1 MKSLNTASVA
11 SVVLLTLSFSCS
23 PSPTRPHH
31 PDPGDMRSQVESI
44 VAPAEPSFRHEAE
57 RFGDLR
63 VLRYQVPG
71 FAELDLQKKKLLY
84 YLYEAALAGREII
97 YDQKYG
103 YNLTIKRTLEEIVR
117 RYPGDRTTDDF
128 GKLLVYVKR
137 VWFSNGIHHHYSNEK
152 FVPEIS
158 FDVFAGYVRGTPGS
172 FPVREGQ
179 SPDDLLAELR
189 PVMFDPEVDA
199 KLVNKA
205 KGEDL
210 VATSAVNFYVG
221 VNQKDVEAFY
231 AARRKANDPTPI
243 SYGLNA
249 QLVGTVGH
257 VAERVW
263 KVGGMYGEA
272 LTEVVSWLEQAVGVA
287 ENDAQRDALRKLV
300 KYYRSGDLVDW
311 DVYNIAWSGANRW
324 LLAGN
329 IAWVKDIDS
338 DIDVISGFVEVYNDP
353 LGYRG
358 SFESVVS
365 VRDPVATKRIAA
377 LAEDAQWFEDHAP
390 LVSSH
395 RKKEVKGISAK
406 VINVVVESGDS
417 SPASPIGINLP
428 NADWIRKQ
436 HGSKSV
442 NLANIVTAYNQV
454 KGAALSEFA
463 WDEDEI
469 ARSREHGELA
479 DNLHT
484 DMHEVLGHASGQIN
498 PGVGTPKQTLKNY
511 ASTLEEARA
520 DLFALYYM
528 LDEKLVDMGLMSS
541 LEVGRAG
548 YDMYIRN
555 GLISQLRRVKPG
567 ADIEEDHMRNRQL
580 VAAWVYEKGK
590 VDNVIEK
597 RTRDGKT
604 FFVVRDYQR
613 LRVLFG
619 DLLREIQRI
628 KSEGDFEGGE
638 HLVETYGVKVDPDLH
653 REVLARYEKLDVPAF
668 SGFINP
674 VLTPVEKDGEIVD
687 VRISYPDDFTKQMLD
702 YAERYAFLPAWN

>member
-1 MKSLNTASVA
+1 
-11 SVVLLTLSFSCS
+11 
-23 PSPTRPHH
+23 
-31 PDPGDMRSQVESI
+31 MRSQVESI

-311 DVYNIAWSGANRW
+311 DVY
-324 LLAGN
+324 N

>member
-311 DVYNIAWSGANRW
+311 DVY
-324 LLAGN
+324 N